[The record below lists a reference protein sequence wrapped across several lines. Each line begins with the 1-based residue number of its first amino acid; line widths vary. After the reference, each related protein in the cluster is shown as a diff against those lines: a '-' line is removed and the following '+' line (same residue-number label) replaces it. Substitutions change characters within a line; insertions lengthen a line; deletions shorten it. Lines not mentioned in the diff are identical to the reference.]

1 MWQAGPKPRPNFY
14 TEVFMKHY
22 GMREGRLRKLAQD
35 RIRREEARKEAEA
48 AAMRWFDGGLV
59 GFLFGE
65 PQRDQGAAR

>member
-1 MWQAGPKPRPNFY
+1 
-14 TEVFMKHY
+14 MKHY

-59 GFLFGE
+59 SFLLSG
-65 PQRDQGAAR
+65 PQRNQGAAR